1 VIEIYCR
8 TALYDEIPAAVAV
21 KQLTQG
27 RLIVIWAQTPPP
39 ADTASRVNDHHRVA
53 GHRIQRVG
61 TAQGSAGTQVVT
73 RHRHAHGVDVA
84 AHRFDARR
92 AQRGH
97 FGADRT
103 GRVVHRYPGP
113 GQPPGPVQGHR
124 RRGRLLQR
132 LIGEQPVRHRK
143 IRAQLGQLVGGA
155 PAQQRRFHQHR
166 RPIAEPGTRGGDIG
180 NPGAVGQLEVS
191 DGGKRRGTRFRPQV
205 TDVVGAEAQAD
216 TQEGL
221 TPVIITL

>member
-1 VIEIYCR
+1 MIEIYSG
-8 TALYDEIPAAVAV
+8 TTLYDEIPAAVTV
-21 KQLTQG
+21 KQLAQA
-27 RLIVIWAQTPPP
+27 RLIVVWAPTPPP
-39 ADTASRVNDHHRVA
+39 AGTARRVNDHHRVA
-53 GHRIQRVG
+53 GHRTQRVG
-61 TAQGSAGTQVVT
+61 AAQSGAGTQVVA
-73 RHRHAHGVDVA
+73 RHRQPHRIDVA
-84 AHRFDARR
+84 ANRFGPRG

-103 GRVVHRYPGP
+103 GRVVHHCPGP
-113 GQPPGPVQGHR
+113 GQPSGPVQGHR

-132 LIGEQPVRHRK
+132 LVGEQPVRHRR
-143 IRAQLGQLVGGA
+143 IRAQLAQLVGSA
-155 PAQQRRFHQHR
+155 PAQQRRLHQHR
-166 RPIAEPGTRGGDIG
+166 RPIGESGTHGGDVG
-180 NPGAVGQLEVS
+180 NPGAVRQLEVS

>member
-1 VIEIYCR
+1 VIEIYSR
-8 TALYDEIPAAVAV
+8 TTLYDEIPAAVAV
-21 KQLTQG
+21 KQLPQA
-27 RLIVIWAQTPPP
+27 RLIIIWAQTPP
-39 ADTASRVNDHHRVA
+39 AASAARRVNDHHRVA
-53 GHRIQRVG
+53 RHRVQRVG
-61 TAQGSAGTQVVT
+61 TAQGGARTQVVA
-73 RHRHAHGVDVA
+73 RHRQPHRVNIA
-84 AHRFDARR
+84 AHRFGPRGAEC
-92 AQRGH
+92 GH

-103 GRVVHRYPGP
+103 GRVVHHYPGL
-113 GQPPGPVQGHR
+113 GQPPGAVQGHR

-143 IRAQLGQLVGGA
+143 IRAQLAQLFGSP
-155 PAQQRRFHQHR
+155 PAQQRRLHQHR
-166 RPIAEPGTRGGDIG
+166 RPVAEPGTHSGDIG
-180 NPGAVGQLEVS
+180 NPGAVRQFEVS